1 MAKPNKKNNYGS
13 AFFDPLIKSKGDTF
27 MIMERPERLMKKI
40 PLLLK
45 DLAYGN
51 ITEKYNKYFTY
62 DFVTHIV
69 IPALQTLYL
78 NALIHY
84 KATEEFY
91 AKYGSPDAFTVLQT
105 DKVLLTVYEIALS
118 GFNDMVASNGNL
130 GYLITIGANLKQYKF
145 II

>member
-27 MIMERPERLMKKI
+27 MIMERPERLMKKV

-62 DFVTHIV
+62 DFVTRIV
-69 IPALQTLYL
+69 IPALQTLHL
-78 NALIHY
+78 NHLIHFN
-84 KATEEFY
+84 ATEEY
-91 AKYGSPDAFTVLQT
+91 YRKYGSPDAFTVMQT
-105 DKVLLTVYEIALS
+105 DRELLTVYEIALF

-130 GYLITIGANLKQYKF
+130 GYLISIGEKLKQHKF

>member
-27 MIMERPERLMKKI
+27 MIMERPERLMKKV

-62 DFVTHIV
+62 DFVTRIV

-78 NALIHY
+78 NHLIHFN
-84 KATEEFY
+84 ATEEY
-91 AKYGSPDAFTVLQT
+91 YRKYGSPDAFTVMQT
-105 DKVLLTVYEIALS
+105 DGELLNVYGIALS

-130 GYLITIGANLKQYKF
+130 GYLISIGEKLKQHKF

>member
-1 MAKPNKKNNYGS
+1 MAKPNKKSNYGS

-27 MIMERPERLMKKI
+27 MIMERPERLMKKV
-40 PLLLK
+40 PMLLK

-62 DFVTHIV
+62 DFVTRIV
-69 IPALQTLYL
+69 IPALQTLHL

-84 KATEEFY
+84 NATKEFY
-91 AKYGSPDAFTVLQT
+91 EKYGSQDIFTVMQT
-105 DKVLLTVYEIALS
+105 DGELLAVYDIALS

-130 GYLITIGANLKQYKF
+130 GYLISMGVKLKQYKF

>member
-27 MIMERPERLMKKI
+27 MIMERPERLMKKV

-62 DFVTHIV
+62 DFVTCIV

-78 NALIHY
+78 NSAIHY
-84 KATEEFY
+84 SATREFY
-91 AKYGSPDAFTVLQT
+91 EKYGSPDAFTVMQT
-105 DKVLLTVYEIALS
+105 DAELQNVYGIALS

-130 GYLITIGANLKQYKF
+130 GYLITIGAKLKQYKF

>member
-27 MIMERPERLMKKI
+27 MIMERPERLMKKV

-62 DFVTHIV
+62 DFVTRII

-78 NALIHY
+78 NHLIHFN
-84 KATEEFY
+84 ATEEY
-91 AKYGSPDAFTVLQT
+91 YKKYGSPDIFTVMQT
-105 DKVLLTVYEIALS
+105 DRELLTVYEIALF

-130 GYLITIGANLKQYKF
+130 GYLISIGERLKQYKF